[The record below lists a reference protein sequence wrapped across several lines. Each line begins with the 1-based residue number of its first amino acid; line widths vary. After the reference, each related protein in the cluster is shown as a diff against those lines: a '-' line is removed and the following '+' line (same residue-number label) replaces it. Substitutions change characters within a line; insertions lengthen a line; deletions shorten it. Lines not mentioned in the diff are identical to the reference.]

1 MRWCLL
7 LPRHGALLAK
17 QHVCKGRKRIIRLVN
32 HTHQAVVRADS
43 RKPFVVLDAFQPSK
57 LRPDSAALPRRSC
70 HAPDAN
76 ASPHRIG
83 ATKQLPTRAVARLST
98 RVRVAHPA
106 AATGVRR
113 RALPMQSRRL
123 RLQRPSHLLT
133 ARPCLGLVD
142 IPSALVDIPSA
153 LYENLCKHLGKRD
166 LGLRHTSA
174 KPSGASG
181 HCTPEGSLQHCH
193 ARIAGEPARTSR

>member
-1 MRWCLL
+1 
-7 LPRHGALLAK
+7 LLAK

-133 ARPCLGLVD
+133 ARPLLGACRHSVGISRHSVGIIRKPLQ
-142 IPSALVDIPSA
+142 ALGQA
-153 LYENLCKHLGKRD
+153 RD